1 MIESRFEAIRQ
12 EIVSEHDQS
21 GKTYEE
27 FEKEL
32 KKAISD
38 MKEGIQSLN
47 EDRKLSLKQIMSD
60 FNEEANMICQKLGE
74 DENHVQITRERMED
88 IIEEM
93 SHKTR
98 EDILNEKKEREA
110 NEDLLLSMMENTCE
124 KIQSLVG

>member
-1 MIESRFEAIRQ
+1 
-12 EIVSEHDQS
+12 
-21 GKTYEE
+21 
-27 FEKEL
+27 
-32 KKAISD
+32 
-38 MKEGIQSLN
+38 
-47 EDRKLSLKQIMSD
+47 
-60 FNEEANMICQKLGE
+60 
-74 DENHVQITRERMED
+74 MED